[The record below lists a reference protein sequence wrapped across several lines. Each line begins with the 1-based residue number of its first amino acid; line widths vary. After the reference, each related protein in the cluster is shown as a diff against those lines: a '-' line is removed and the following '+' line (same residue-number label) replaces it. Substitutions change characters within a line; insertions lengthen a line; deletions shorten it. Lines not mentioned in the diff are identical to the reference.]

1 MKSLLIVTA
10 LLFSTGV
17 MAEEVKTSTPAA
29 TSQEKTVLPKEKKSR
44 KKKVE
49 MCGECGKPESECECH
64 GEKKDA
70 SKEEKK

>member
-17 MAEEVKTSTPAA
+17 MAEEVKSSTPAP
-29 TSQEKTVLPKEKKSR
+29 TEKEQSVLPKEKKSR

-49 MCGECGKPESECECH
+49 MCGECGKPEAECECKH
-64 GEKKDA
+64 DEK
-70 SKEEKK
+70 KEEKKTK